1 MKLMRNK
8 LRSMVPWI
16 TMALAAGVAVAADPP
31 AATKSAAP
39 PAAQPGIT
47 RKVLSTVDVP
57 TSNYQVIEAKVEI
70 AANTHIPRHTHPGTV
85 VGYLLEGDYSVQLQ
99 GRPVK
104 TLTLGESFLIPA
116 GVVHEEFA
124 GAHPAK
130 ILAVFTVEK
139 GKPLTSPVE

>member
-1 MKLMRNK
+1 M
-8 LRSMVPWI
+8 I
-16 TMALAAGVAVAADPP
+16 LAAGIAVAADPP
-31 AATKSAAP
+31 AAPKSGAP
-39 PAAQPGIT
+39 AAAQPGIT

-85 VGYLLEGDYSVQLQ
+85 VGYLLEGDYSIQLQ
-99 GRPVK
+99 GHPVK
-104 TLTLGESFLIPA
+104 NLTLGESFLIPA

-139 GKPLTSPVE
+139 GKSLTSPAE